1 MVTVQLPDFALR
13 VHRQDG
19 VEQACVL
26 LQDRFGLDV
35 NVLLFAARVGV
46 AGQLTTETLAAAS
59 ERVAQWHAEVVR
71 PLRAVRRRLKS
82 GPAPAPSP
90 ATTELREQLK
100 DLEIRSELIE
110 LSELDALVPDVEP
123 AGGDAVVRVVEALTL
138 VVRAQSDRPLTS
150 DEDAAVATIAAAA
163 AGVGD

>member
-1 MVTVQLPDFALR
+1 M
-13 VHRQDG
+13 
-19 VEQACVL
+19 L

>member
-1 MVTVQLPDFALR
+1 M
-13 VHRQDG
+13 
-19 VEQACVL
+19 L

-35 NVLLFAARVGV
+35 NLLLFAARVGV
-46 AGQLTTETLAAAS
+46 AGHLTVDMLELAS
-59 ERVAQWHAEVVR
+59 ERVAQWHSEIVR

-90 ATTELREQLK
+90 ATTALREQLK

-110 LSELDALVPDVEP
+110 LDELGALVPDMEP

-163 AGVGD
+163 AGVGDR

>member
-1 MVTVQLPDFALR
+1 M
-13 VHRQDG
+13 
-19 VEQACVL
+19 L

-46 AGQLTTETLAAAS
+46 AGQLATETLAAAS

>member
-1 MVTVQLPDFALR
+1 M
-13 VHRQDG
+13 HRQDG